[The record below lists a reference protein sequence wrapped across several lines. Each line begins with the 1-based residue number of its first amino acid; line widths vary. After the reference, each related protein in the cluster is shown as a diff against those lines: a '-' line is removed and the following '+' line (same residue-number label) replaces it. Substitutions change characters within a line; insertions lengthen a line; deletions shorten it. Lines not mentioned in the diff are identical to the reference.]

1 MTSPY
6 VTGRPLGRED
16 LSAFYP
22 EWAAPASGFE
32 AEKQGCLDRSAA
44 LARDRRRQT
53 WIGLARRIAQLWTG
67 LRQQARPRRRLVRR
81 TPVHR

>member
-1 MTSPY
+1 MTSPC

-32 AEKQGCLDRSAA
+32 AEKQGCLDRSAE
-44 LARDRRRQT
+44 LARDRRRQS
-53 WIGLARRIAQLWTG
+53 WIGLARRMARLWAG
-67 LRQQARPRRRLVRR
+67 LRQQTRLRLLLVRR
-81 TPVHR
+81 APAHR